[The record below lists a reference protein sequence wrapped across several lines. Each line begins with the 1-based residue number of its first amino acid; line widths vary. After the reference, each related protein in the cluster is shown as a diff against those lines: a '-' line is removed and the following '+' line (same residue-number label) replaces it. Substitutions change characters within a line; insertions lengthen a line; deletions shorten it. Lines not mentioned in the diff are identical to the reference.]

1 MTTLETCPHCGGMAM
16 TESICP
22 LEVACNTC
30 GALPGRKCRRPSGH
44 VAMTLH
50 AERAELAEELD
61 RRNGLSYR

>member
-1 MTTLETCPHCGGMAM
+1 M

-50 AERAELAEELD
+50 AERVELAEELD